1 VGIGL
6 IVHLDYVYRMIQS
19 GKVELLTQQFSL
31 IEVLFIVSYPNAA
44 GTGWENDHQAYKY
57 EVPLA
62 SEKPCRLPG
71 LR

>member
-19 GKVELLTQQFSL
+19 GKVELLTQQSSL

-44 GTGWENDHQAYKY
+44 GTGWENDHQAY